1 MDAINLGS
9 HHSQT
14 ESCHVKR
21 VAAVMLFTASM
32 IGVVA
37 LTHWLP
43 TSPLSF
49 VAGGGGPDRQ
59 GNGPNGQNRRRDH
72 GGPRNQNSPD
82 LSFGSAFETLGTIVP
97 QVAIVGAFAYSVE
110 KSRRKRSSDRRTAL
124 RIQPTE

>member
-1 MDAINLGS
+1 
-9 HHSQT
+9 
-14 ESCHVKR
+14 
-21 VAAVMLFTASM
+21 MLFIASM

-59 GNGPNGQNRRRDH
+59 GNGPADANGQNRRGDH

-97 QVAIVGAFAYSVE
+97 QVAIIGAFAYSVE
-110 KSRRKRSSDRRTAL
+110 KSRRKRSSDRRTSL